1 MISLGSTCI
10 ACTEL
15 GTRPKLVHGVAMIL
29 HFRTS
34 LIARQRGWMIEARV
48 EGVRESGYWE
58 TPMVE
63 DA

>member
-1 MISLGSTCI
+1 
-10 ACTEL
+10 
-15 GTRPKLVHGVAMIL
+15 MIL

-34 LIARQRGWMIEARV
+34 LRSRQRGWMIEARV